1 MSVRLHEEKSTSKNN
16 DGEHDAS
23 KQIVELPDDPKD
35 KYQKQN
41 DEIDDLLDE
50 LKILH
55 SFKIIQGDI
64 KP

>member
-1 MSVRLHEEKSTSKNN
+1 MSVRLHEEKSTSHNN

-50 LKILH
+50 LN
-55 SFKIIQGDI
+55 SY
-64 KP
+64 